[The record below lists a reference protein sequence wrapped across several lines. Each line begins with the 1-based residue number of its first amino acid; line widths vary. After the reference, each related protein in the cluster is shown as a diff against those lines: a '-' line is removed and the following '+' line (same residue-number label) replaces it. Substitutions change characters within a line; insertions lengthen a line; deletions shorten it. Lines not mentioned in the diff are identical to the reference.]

1 VPVVQLVEGQPGPSP
16 VSQRHEAADAMVTD
30 DAQVILFE
38 PIQCRFRAGFD
49 TERGAAAGAR
59 PGWTPYLCPTHGR
72 WHLTK
77 AEPE

>member
-1 VPVVQLVEGQPGPSP
+1 
-16 VSQRHEAADAMVTD
+16 MVTD

-38 PIQCRFRAGFD
+38 PKECRFRAGFL
-49 TERGAAAGAR
+49 TESSARAGAR
-59 PGWTPYLCPTHGR
+59 PGWEPYLCPPHGR